1 MSSEQLEAEQKAFA
15 EMMANEFGIIDVEDM
30 MRNGSARDQTR
41 VMIAK
46 KAWQAARSQPAADR
60 AMLLNLMEQFDTQ
73 VNVCPRCGEEEDC
86 DTMDMANELREYLRA
101 ASQPAAPRVVGDEAI
116 TRLKHAIEF
125 NEGICSGNEASLKAL
140 GWIGLYGREVLA
152 ALQSIAPAQQEPAFY
167 LHRNTL
173 GAIRNP
179 CTPSRDIGGD
189 IRVYRV
195 GFEHPDVPLV
205 PVYLSPQPAQ
215 PSVPVAVIEFIEK
228 WIDDGRL
235 QTFEDRQ
242 RFRAEAAKLI
252 AAHDGKGNGNG

>member
-152 ALQSIAPAQQEPAFY
+152 ALQSIATAQQEPRAGNGEGFSLEFKYGFLAFG
-167 LHRNTL
+167 R
-173 GAIRNP
+173 
-179 CTPSRDIGGD
+179 
-189 IRVYRV
+189 
-195 GFEHPDVPLV
+195 
-205 PVYLSPQPAQ
+205 
-215 PSVPVAVIEFIEK
+215 SVPFNSNPYGCGTRESCQ
-228 WIDDGRL
+228 WDSGW
-235 QTFEDRQ
+235 Q
-242 RFRAEAAKLI
+242 AARNDEVKAYEL
-252 AAHDGKGNGNG
+252 